1 MITTKNS
8 PNVPAAIGPYSHV
21 AFDEH
26 YFFTSGQIPILNNEV
41 ILDIKIATKLVL
53 DRIKILLH
61 ENNLEFKDIIKTTI
75 YMIEPEQFNDMN
87 EIYSQYFNLHKPAR
101 SCVFVKAL
109 PKNSPIEI
117 EIIAKKSI

>member
-1 MITTKNS
+1 MLETKNS
-8 PNVPAAIGPYSHV
+8 SNVPAAIGPYSHV
-21 AFDEH
+21 AFDNH
-26 YFFTSGQIPILNNEV
+26 YFFTSGQIPILNNE
-41 ILDIKIATKLVL
+41 IISNIQEATKLVL
-53 DRIKILLH
+53 QRLEILLK
-61 ENNLEFKDIIKTTI
+61 ENNLSFENVIKTTI

-117 EIIAKKSI
+117 EIVATRNI